1 MWPQASEI
9 NDDDEQ
15 DTARKREIEIRDQT
29 SPARIIISPTTIN
42 HEHHHHEKCRR

>member
-1 MWPQASEI
+1 MWPGASEI

-15 DTARKREIEIRDQT
+15 DTAREIDKDKEIRNQT

-42 HEHHHHEKCRR
+42 HEHHQHKK